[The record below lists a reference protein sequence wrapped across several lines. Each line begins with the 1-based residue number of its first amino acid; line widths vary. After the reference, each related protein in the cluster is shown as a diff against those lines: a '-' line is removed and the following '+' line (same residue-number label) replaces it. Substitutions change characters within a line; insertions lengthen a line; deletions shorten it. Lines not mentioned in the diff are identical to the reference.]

1 MELAERSRERQAEP
15 QASFAAVEGSRALRE
30 GIEQARNE
38 LRRYARAVV
47 FTGDTDPVA

>member
-1 MELAERSRERQAEP
+1 MFSRAPGRAPGLLRGGP
-15 QASFAAVEGSRALRE
+15 QGSRALRE